1 MAYTNIVL
9 GGEASYWCMG
19 VRAHS
24 QLISSRNRLLRVIRG
39 GGGDAK
45 QRQKPFAPKDPSLL
59 WCRCTYILKM

>member
-39 GGGDAK
+39 GGGTPNNAT
-45 QRQKPFAPKDPSLL
+45 SLL
-59 WCRCTYILKM
+59 LPKILLFCGVDVPTY